1 MPLDKKKNVSA
12 YRALIDLSSMGI
24 SLVIS
29 TFVGGGI
36 GYFLDNKVFGTFP
49 WLSIIFL
56 LLGIAG
62 GFIKI
67 FDMAKRA
74 SEDDTKSGKE
84 DN

>member
-1 MPLDKKKNVSA
+1 MSPDKKNKMSA
-12 YRALIDLSSMGI
+12 YRALIDLSSMGTF
-24 SLVIS
+24 LVVS

-56 LLGIAG
+56 FLGIVG

-67 FDMAKRA
+67 FDMAKR
-74 SEDDTKSGKE
+74 SSQDENEPGSQGK
-84 DN
+84 

>member
-1 MPLDKKKNVSA
+1 MTPDKKNKVSA
-12 YRALIDLSSMGI
+12 YRALLDLSSMGTF
-24 SLVIS
+24 LVVS

-67 FDMAKRA
+67 FEAAKRS
-74 SEDDTKSGKE
+74 SEDEDENESGP
-84 DN
+84 